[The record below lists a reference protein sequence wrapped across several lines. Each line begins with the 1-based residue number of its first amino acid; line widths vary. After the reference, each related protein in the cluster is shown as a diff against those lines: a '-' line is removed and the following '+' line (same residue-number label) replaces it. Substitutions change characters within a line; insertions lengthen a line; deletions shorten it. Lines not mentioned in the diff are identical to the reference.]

1 MNSSEV
7 TLDQALDTAMQLS
20 PEQQD
25 MLLDVLQR
33 RRIEARRYKIAAE
46 ARHSVQAFRD
56 GQLRPQ
62 QLESILEELH
72 DSIEEVE

>member
-1 MNSSEV
+1 MNSNEV

-25 MLLDVLQR
+25 ILLDVLQKR
-33 RRIEARRYKIAAE
+33 RVEARRREIAAD
-46 ARHSVQAFRD
+46 AQNSVQAFSD

-62 QLESILEELH
+62 PLRSILEELH
-72 DSIEEVE
+72 NSLEDDE